1 MYYLTNSR
9 PDKRRNNKTQLYKAT
24 KNFEAQLNETKFEL
38 AEKLRQIIERAVI
51 GIVNIELDKNVMK
64 LKIIDS
70 MYHFSTLVWYE
81 NITKIGLDKIAL
93 DILHAYMREIARRY
107 IQLDELAKLSMSASG
122 NESIYTF

>member
-1 MYYLTNSR
+1 M
-9 PDKRRNNKTQLYKAT
+9 K
-24 KNFEAQLNETKFEL
+24 TKFEL